1 RRAHGRAEPALPD
14 VLRPQRGG
22 DRGQPGQPRADVHRR
37 PEQAKGAEEMRA
49 MLVVGMGALFLTSA
63 CKPRV
68 IIVTGTTLGLKATPG
83 DGNSRPPQVTLGYKR
98 AEAALVPTS
107 GAAADDHGRD
117 AFATMAAFDFRTRW
131 FGATEL
137 ASFVG
142 TGFAARDIQGDP
154 KDPNSKQFERA
165 FAAVTLGE
173 VSQPLQDRRKALV
186 ER

>member
-1 RRAHGRAEPALPD
+1 
-14 VLRPQRGG
+14 
-22 DRGQPGQPRADVHRR
+22 
-37 PEQAKGAEEMRA
+37 MRA
-49 MLVVGMGALFLTSA
+49 VLVLGMGALLLTSA

-117 AFATMAAFDFRTRW
+117 AFSTMAAFDFRTRW
-131 FGATEL
+131 FGQTEL

-142 TGFAARDIQGDP
+142 T
-154 KDPNSKQFERA
+154 
-165 FAAVTLGE
+165 
-173 VSQPLQDRRKALV
+173 DRRA
-186 ER
+186 RHPR